1 MGFRERCLNVTQIYW
16 TKWLERKSTMS
27 SELKNKTPKNRT
39 KDKMITGSSTQKTP
53 EETDR

>member
-1 MGFRERCLNVTQIYW
+1 
-16 TKWLERKSTMS
+16 MS